1 MQETQETEIDMNT
14 WADEDRYQLK
24 TYAKW
29 PISLERGEG
38 CYVFA
43 SDGKRYLDLY
53 GGHAVVVTGHCHPK
67 IVRAI
72 QEQAAQLIFYSNV
85 VYSSVRSRAV
95 RKLVEAAGA
104 PYHQAF
110 LANSG
115 SEANENAIKLARALT
130 GRTEVISLEG
140 SFHGRTY
147 GSLSAT
153 GIAKYSAYLN
163 TPVPGH
169 RIVSAKDAG
178 QAVSDKTA
186 ALLVEPIQSLGGIN
200 VIPGELLVEMS
211 QACRSHQ
218 ALLIFDEV
226 QVGIGRT
233 GRFLY
238 SGINQ
243 VYPDM
248 VTLAKG
254 IGSGFPASALLLTE
268 AMAREVRSGDLGT
281 TFGGGPLACACIEA
295 TLDLIREEDV
305 LANVRRV
312 SKSIQERLSRLPIV
326 EEVRGAGLLLGVR
339 FSGRWASAKSV
350 QRELQ
355 ARGILTGT
363 SDDPSILRLMP
374 PLIITE
380 AEIDSFITTLASL

>member
-1 MQETQETEIDMNT
+1 MQETDTNIKT
-14 WADEDRYQLK
+14 RADEDRYQLK

-38 CYVFA
+38 CYVYD

-72 QEQAAQLIFYSNV
+72 QEQAAQFIFYSNV
-85 VYSSVRSRAV
+85 VYNGVRSRAV

-104 PYHQAF
+104 PYYQVF

-169 RIVSAKDAG
+169 RIVAAQDAAA
-178 QAVSDKTA
+178 AVSKETA
-186 ALLVEPIQSLGGIN
+186 ALLVEPIQSLGGVN
-200 VIPGELLVEMS
+200 VIPVELLAEMS
-211 QACRSHQ
+211 RACSDHQ

-226 QVGIGRT
+226 QLGIGRT

-238 SGINQ
+238 SGING

-254 IGSGFPASALLLTE
+254 IASGFPASALLLTE
-268 AMAREVRSGDLGT
+268 PVARGVKSGDLGT

-295 TLDLIREEDV
+295 TLDFIHEEDI
-305 LANVRRV
+305 LGNVRRV
-312 SKSIQERLSRLPIV
+312 SAYIQDALAQLPIV
-326 EEVRGAGLLLGVR
+326 EEVRGTGLLLGLR
-339 FSGRWASAKSV
+339 LAGAWASAKSL
-350 QRELQ
+350 QRELL

-380 AEIDSFITTLASL
+380 ADIDSFLTTLTGL

>member
-1 MQETQETEIDMNT
+1 MQDTQTNT
-14 WADEDRYQLK
+14 RADEDRYQLK

-29 PISLERGEG
+29 PLSLERGEG
-38 CYVFA
+38 CYVFD
-43 SDGKRYLDLY
+43 SEGNRFLDLY
-53 GGHAVVVTGHCHPK
+53 GGHAVVVTGHCHPR

-72 QEQAAQLIFYSNV
+72 QEQAAQFIFYSNV
-85 VYSSVRSRAV
+85 VYNSVRSRAV
-95 RKLVEAAGA
+95 RKLIECAGP
-104 PYHQAF
+104 PYYQVF

-115 SEANENAIKLARALT
+115 SESNENAIKLARAIT

-153 GIAKYSAYLN
+153 GISKYSAYLN

-169 RIVSAKDAG
+169 RIIAPQDAAA
-178 QAVSDKTA
+178 AVSDKTA

-200 VIPGELLVEMS
+200 VIPGHVLSEMS
-211 QACRSHQ
+211 RACSEQ
-218 ALLIFDEV
+218 GALLIFDEV

-238 SGINQ
+238 SGIND
-243 VYPDM
+243 VYPDI

-254 IGSGFPASALLLTE
+254 IASGFPASAMLVTE
-268 AMAREVRSGDLGT
+268 PVAAEVKSGDLGT

-295 TLDLIREEDV
+295 TLDFLQDEDV
-305 LANVRRV
+305 LGNVRRV
-312 SKSIQERLSRLPIV
+312 SAYLKEALERLEIV
-326 EEVRGAGLLLGVR
+326 EEVRGVGLLLGLR
-339 FSGRWASAKSV
+339 FSGPWASAKSV
-350 QRELQ
+350 QKALM
-355 ARGILTGT
+355 AKGVLTGT

-374 PLIITE
+374 PLIIRE
-380 AEIDSFITTLASL
+380 EDIEGFIQILGAL

>member
-1 MQETQETEIDMNT
+1 MQETPTNT
-14 WADEDRYQLK
+14 NTVADEDRYQLK

-38 CYVFA
+38 CYVYD

-53 GGHAVVVTGHCHPK
+53 GGHAVVATGHCHPK

-72 QEQAAQLIFYSNV
+72 QEQAAQFIFYSNV
-85 VYSSVRSRAV
+85 VYNGVRARAV
-95 RKLVEAAGA
+95 RKLVEAAGP
-104 PYHQAF
+104 PYYQAF

-163 TPVPGH
+163 TPVPAH
-169 RIVSAKDAG
+169 RIVPARDAAG
-178 QAVSDKTA
+178 AVSDKTA
-186 ALLVEPIQSLGGIN
+186 ALLVEPIQSLGGIT
-200 VIPGELLVEMS
+200 VIPGELLAGMR
-211 QACRSHQ
+211 QACSNHD

-233 GRFLY
+233 GQFLY
-238 SGINQ
+238 SGIND
-243 VYPDM
+243 VYPDL

-254 IGSGFPASALLLTE
+254 IASGFPASALLLTE
-268 AMAREVRSGDLGT
+268 AVARQVKSGDLGT

-295 TLDLIREEDV
+295 TLDVIQEEDI
-305 LANVRRV
+305 LGNVRRV
-312 SKSIQERLSRLPIV
+312 SSHAHNELSRLPIV
-326 EEVRGAGLLLGVR
+326 EEVRGAGLLLGLR
-339 FSGRWASAKSV
+339 FAGPWASAKSV

-355 ARGILTGT
+355 AKGILTGT

-380 AEIDSFITTLASL
+380 AQIDSFITTLASL

>member
-1 MQETQETEIDMNT
+1 MQETRTYNT
-14 WADEDRYQLK
+14 QADEDRYQLK

-38 CYVFA
+38 CYVFD

-72 QEQAAQLIFYSNV
+72 QEQAAQFIFYSNV
-85 VYSSVRSRAV
+85 VYNSVRSRAV

-104 PYHQAF
+104 PYYQVF

-130 GRTEVISLEG
+130 GRTDVISLEG

-163 TPVPGH
+163 TPVPNH
-169 RIVSAKDAG
+169 RIVPAQDAAA
-178 QAVSDKTA
+178 AVSDKTA

-200 VIPGELLVEMS
+200 VIPGNLLSEMS
-211 QACRSHQ
+211 NACSSHG

-238 SGINQ
+238 SGINN
-243 VYPDM
+243 VYPDL

-254 IGSGFPASALLLTE
+254 IASGFPASALLLTE
-268 AMAREVRSGDLGT
+268 PVAREVKSGDLGT

-295 TLDLIREEDV
+295 TMDFIQEEDV
-305 LANVRRV
+305 LGNVRRV
-312 SKSIQERLSRLPIV
+312 SSYVQDELSRLPIV
-326 EEVRGAGLLLGVR
+326 EEVRGTGLLLGLR
-339 FSGRWASAKSV
+339 FSGQWASAKTV
-350 QRELQ
+350 QRALQ
-355 ARGILTGT
+355 AKGILTGT

-380 AEIDSFITTLASL
+380 AEIDSFIASLASL

>member
-1 MQETQETEIDMNT
+1 MQETQINNKIRV
-14 WADEDRYQLK
+14 DEDRYQLK

-38 CYVFA
+38 CYVYD
-43 SDGKRYLDLY
+43 SDGRRYLDLY

-72 QEQAAQLIFYSNV
+72 QEQAAQFIFYSNV
-85 VYSSVRSRAV
+85 VYNGVRSRAV
-95 RKLVEAAGA
+95 RKLVEAAGP
-104 PYHQAF
+104 PYYQVF

-130 GRTEVISLEG
+130 GRTEVLSLEG

-169 RIVSAKDAG
+169 RIVAPQDAVG
-178 QAVSDKTA
+178 AISDKTA
-186 ALLVEPIQSLGGIN
+186 ALLVEPIQSLGGVN
-200 VIPGELLVEMS
+200 VIPVELLAEMS
-211 QACRSHQ
+211 QACIDHQ

-226 QVGIGRT
+226 QLGIGRT

-238 SGINQ
+238 SGING

-254 IGSGFPASALLLTE
+254 IASGFPASALLLTE
-268 AMAREVRSGDLGT
+268 PVARQVKSGDLGT

-295 TLDLIREEDV
+295 TLDFIEEGGV
-305 LANVRRV
+305 LENVRRV
-312 SKSIQERLSRLPIV
+312 SSHVQNELSRLPIV
-326 EEVRGAGLLLGVR
+326 EEVRGAGLLLGLR
-339 FSGRWASAKSV
+339 LTGAWASAKSV

-355 ARGILTGT
+355 AKGILTGT

-380 AEIDSFITTLASL
+380 AEIDSFIATLASL

>member
-1 MQETQETEIDMNT
+1 
-14 WADEDRYQLK
+14 
-24 TYAKW
+24 
-29 PISLERGEG
+29 G
-38 CYVFA
+38 CYVYD

-53 GGHAVVVTGHCHPK
+53 GGHAVVATGHCHPR

-72 QEQAAQLIFYSNV
+72 QEQAAQFIFYSNV
-85 VYSSVRSRAV
+85 VYNGVRARAV
-95 RKLVEAAGA
+95 RKLVEAAGP
-104 PYHQAF
+104 PYYQAF

-153 GIAKYSAYLN
+153 GIAKYSGYLN
-163 TPVPGH
+163 TPVPDH
-169 RIVSAKDAG
+169 RIVPARDAAG
-178 QAVSDKTA
+178 AVSDKTA

-200 VIPGELLVEMS
+200 VIPGELLAEMR
-211 QACRSHQ
+211 QACSNHH

-238 SGINQ
+238 SGIND
-243 VYPDM
+243 VYPDL

-254 IGSGFPASALLLTE
+254 IASGFPASALLLTE
-268 AMAREVRSGDLGT
+268 AVARQVKSGDLGT

-295 TLDLIREEDV
+295 TLDVIREEDI

-312 SKSIQERLSRLPIV
+312 SSYAQNELSRLPIV
-326 EEVRGAGLLLGVR
+326 QEVRGAGLLLGLR
-339 FSGRWASAKSV
+339 FTGPGASAKSV

-355 ARGILTGT
+355 AKGILTGT

-374 PLIITE
+374 PLIISE

>member
-1 MQETQETEIDMNT
+1 MQETRTYNNT
-14 WADEDRYQLK
+14 KADEDRYQLK

-38 CYVFA
+38 CYVFD
-43 SDGKRYLDLY
+43 SDGRRYLDLY

-72 QEQAAQLIFYSNV
+72 QEQAAQFIFYSNV
-85 VYSSVRSRAV
+85 VYNSVRSRAV
-95 RKLVEAAGA
+95 RKLVEAAGR
-104 PYHQAF
+104 PYYQAF

-163 TPVPGH
+163 TPVPDH
-169 RIVSAKDAG
+169 RIVAAQAASG
-178 QAVSDKTA
+178 AVSDKTA

-200 VIPGELLVEMS
+200 VISGELLAEMS
-211 QACRSHQ
+211 HACSNHG
-218 ALLIFDEV
+218 AFLIFDEV

-233 GRFLY
+233 GTFLY
-238 SGINQ
+238 SGINN

-254 IGSGFPASALLLTE
+254 IASGFPASALLLTE
-268 AMAREVRSGDLGT
+268 PVARVVKSGDLGT
-281 TFGGGPLACACIEA
+281 TFGGGPLACACMEA
-295 TLDLIREEDV
+295 TLDFIREEDV
-305 LANVRRV
+305 LENVRRV
-312 SKSIQERLSRLPIV
+312 SSHVRTELSRLPMV

-339 FSGRWASAKSV
+339 FAGPWASAKSV
-350 QRELQ
+350 QLALQ
-355 ARGILTGT
+355 AKGILTGT

-380 AEIDSFITTLASL
+380 AEIDSFITTLAGL

>member
-1 MQETQETEIDMNT
+1 MQDTETNNT
-14 WADEDRYQLK
+14 RADEDRYQLK

-38 CYVFA
+38 CYVYD

-72 QEQAAQLIFYSNV
+72 QQQAAQFIFYSNV
-85 VYSSVRSRAV
+85 VYNSVRARAV

-104 PYHQAF
+104 PYYQVF

-130 GRTEVISLEG
+130 GRTEVISLVG

-147 GSLSAT
+147 GSLTAT
-153 GIAKYSAYLN
+153 GIAKYSGYLN

-169 RIVSAKDAG
+169 RIVPAQDAAG
-178 QAVSDKTA
+178 AVSDRTA

-200 VIPGELLVEMS
+200 VIPGELLAEMS
-211 QACRSHQ
+211 QACSNHR

-233 GRFLY
+233 GTFLY
-238 SGINQ
+238 SGINH
-243 VYPDM
+243 VYPDL

-254 IGSGFPASALLLTE
+254 IASGFPASALLLNE
-268 AMAREVRSGDLGT
+268 AVAREVKSGDLGT

-295 TLDLIREEDV
+295 TLDFIQEEDV
-305 LANVRRV
+305 LGNVRRV
-312 SKSIQERLSRLPIV
+312 SSHIKNELARLPIV
-326 EEVRGAGLLLGVR
+326 EEVRGVGLLLGLR
-339 FSGRWASAKSV
+339 FAGPWASAKTV
-350 QRELQ
+350 QLALQ
-355 ARGILTGT
+355 AKGILTGT
-363 SDDPSILRLMP
+363 SDNPSILRLMP

-380 AEIDSFITTLASL
+380 AEIDSFIATLASL

>member
-1 MQETQETEIDMNT
+1 MHDTEISNT
-14 WADEDRYQLK
+14 RADEDRYQLK

-38 CYVFA
+38 CYVFD
-43 SDGKRYLDLY
+43 SDGRRYLDLY
-53 GGHAVVVTGHCHPK
+53 GGHAVVATGHCHPK

-72 QEQAAQLIFYSNV
+72 QEQAAQFIFYSNV
-85 VYSSVRSRAV
+85 VYNSVRSRAV
-95 RKLVEAAGA
+95 RKLVEAAGR
-104 PYHQAF
+104 PYYQAF

-163 TPVPGH
+163 TPVPDH
-169 RIVSAKDAG
+169 RIVAAQAAAG
-178 QAVSDKTA
+178 AISDKTA

-200 VIPGELLVEMS
+200 VIPGELLAEMS
-211 QACRSHQ
+211 HACSNHG

-233 GRFLY
+233 GTFLY
-238 SGINQ
+238 SGINN

-254 IGSGFPASALLLTE
+254 IASGFPASALLLTE
-268 AMAREVRSGDLGT
+268 PVARVVKSGDLGT
-281 TFGGGPLACACIEA
+281 TFGGGPLACACMEA
-295 TLDLIREEDV
+295 TLDFIREENV
-305 LANVRRV
+305 LENVRRV
-312 SKSIQERLSRLPIV
+312 SSHVRTELSRLPMV

-339 FSGRWASAKSV
+339 FAGPWASAKSV
-350 QRELQ
+350 QLALQ
-355 ARGILTGT
+355 AKGVLTGT

-380 AEIDSFITTLASL
+380 AEIDSFITTLVGL